1 MPAIIGLG
9 CNMAHMRNFGGI
21 LLLLGIIGFFYASTQ
36 MEEHEPL
43 PAGVSV
49 SEGLEKPAGRWEMA
63 RYACAGA
70 AGIGLLLALFP
81 KGR

>member
-1 MPAIIGLG
+1 
-9 CNMAHMRNFGGI
+9 MRNFGGI
-21 LLLLGIIGFFYASTQ
+21 LLLLGVLGFFYASTQ
-36 MEEHEPL
+36 MEDQEPL
-43 PAGVSV
+43 PPGVSV
-49 SEGLEKPAGRWEMA
+49 SEGLDHPAGRWELA